1 MRRLRAV
8 IAGVPVRVTPAG
20 SDSSAAASQAD
31 IRDGAGPQMKLLPPN
46 KASILL
52 SFSLGLLS
60 R

>member
-20 SDSSAAASQAD
+20 SGSSAAASQAD

-52 SFSLGLLS
+52 SF
-60 R
+60 